1 MAEFTD
7 GIAVGMAIVRPTGG
21 IVVPKTLVENG
32 IYYAADDDADGYSPV
47 TVAVPIGGKMITKN
61 GVYHAADDDLRG
73 YDPVNVSVPMYWT
86 FPPGETVP
94 PSMITPDT
102 HIEED
107 APPSSE
113 DVPYPTPEDPQ
124 RLINPKFRFIDVT
137 SYHREEDDTWFFR
150 YGGQIYDNIT
160 GELLEPTVYAAH
172 PHTIE
177 GEKFTIESWS
187 FSGGRNPVLTI
198 GYRYSW
204 FDPGVIYYDTLYFST
219 NVGNYTASSASGQ
232 NTTTIYGG

>member
-32 IYYAADDDADGYSPV
+32 IYYAADDDADGYDPV

-124 RLINPKFRFIDVT
+124 RVINPKFRFVDNGRI
-137 SYHREEDDTWFFR
+137 RRKEDGQYVSD
-150 YGGQIYDNIT
+150 YGGQIYDAIT
-160 GELLEPTVYAAH
+160 GELLEQAFTGH
-172 PHTIE
+172 LWNS
-177 GEKFTIESWS
+177 GETFYVESWV
-187 FSGGRNPVLTI
+187 FSNNRLVV
-198 GYRYSW
+198 GYRYDW
-204 FDPGVIYYDTLYFST
+204 FDEGVIYYDTLYFST
-219 NVGNYTASSASGQ
+219 NVGDYTARWDSGQ
-232 NTTTIYGG
+232 NTPTIYGG

>member
-21 IVVPKTLVENG
+21 IVVPKTLGENG
-32 IYYAADDDADGYSPV
+32 IYYAADDDADGYDPV

-94 PSMITPDT
+94 PSMIDPEYPR
-102 HIEED
+102 EED

-113 DVPYPTPEDPQ
+113 EVPHPTPEDPQ
-124 RLINPKFRFIDVT
+124 RLIKPQFRFDYKGEV
-137 SYHREEDDTWFFR
+137 YDEGNPFVV
-150 YGGQIYDNIT
+150 YGGQIYDADT
-160 GELLEPTVYAAH
+160 DELLEEVYTSH
-172 PHTIE
+172 PW
-177 GEKFTIESWS
+177 GNFTIKYWE
-187 FSGGRNPVLTI
+187 FSGRTLRVE
-198 GYRYSW
+198 YRYDW
-204 FDPGVIYYDTLYFST
+204 FDPGVTYWDTIIFIT
-219 NVGNYTASSASGQ
+219 DVGGYTAKSTDPIS
-232 NTTTIYGG
+232 TTVHGG

>member
-7 GIAVGMAIVRPTGG
+7 GIAVGMAIVRPAGG
-21 IVVPKTLVENG
+21 TVVPKTLVENG

-113 DVPYPTPEDPQ
+113 DVPYPTPEDPGREITPQ
-124 RLINPKFRFIDVT
+124 FTFDNQTPAEPILIEGQSI
-137 SYHREEDDTWFFR
+137 SS
-150 YGGQIYDNIT
+150 YGGIITDRKT
-160 GELLEPTVYAAH
+160 GEILEKVYWGH
-172 PHTIE
+172 PWNS
-177 GEKFTIESWS
+177 GERFYVESWV
-187 FSGGRNPVLTI
+187 FSNNRLVV
-198 GYRYSW
+198 GYRYDW
-204 FDPGVIYYDTLYFST
+204 FDEGVIYYDTLYFST
-219 NVGNYTASSASGQ
+219 NVGDYTARWDSGQ
-232 NTTTIYGG
+232 NTPTIYGG

>member
-32 IYYAADDDADGYSPV
+32 IYYAADDDADGYDPV

-86 FPPGETVP
+86 FQPGETVP
-94 PSMITPDT
+94 PSMIDT
-102 HIEED
+102 SSRIEED

-113 DVPYPTPEDPQ
+113 DVPYPTQEDPGRYITPKIQ
-124 RLINPKFRFIDVT
+124 FINNTPDGPDDSGRSNYGGRIIDTQTNEVLAEMYTGHLWHDDENFFID
-137 SYHREEDDTWFFR
+137 
-150 YGGQIYDNIT
+150 
-160 GELLEPTVYAAH
+160 
-172 PHTIE
+172 
-177 GEKFTIESWS
+177 SWNYTN
-187 FSGGRNPVLTI
+187 GVLNVEFHFNW
-198 GYRYSW
+198 YS
-204 FDPGVIYYDTLYFST
+204 PGVTYWDHLYFNV
-219 NVGNYTASSASGQ
+219 NVGNYSADSVSGQ